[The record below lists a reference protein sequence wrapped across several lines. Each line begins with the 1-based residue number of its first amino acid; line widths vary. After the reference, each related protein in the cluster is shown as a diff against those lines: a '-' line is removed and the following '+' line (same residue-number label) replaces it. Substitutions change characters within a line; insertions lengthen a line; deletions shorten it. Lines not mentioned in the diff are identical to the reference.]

1 MTIPD
6 LSAVTLSELLQLQSR
21 IGQEIIRRGVSRTSG
36 SIEGEVGEALAL
48 AVYGGVLPLPG
59 TKGYDLSD
67 ELGRK
72 IQVKTRTLPKGV
84 HRIFQFGPELVDST
98 VFDLAL
104 CIRFDRETKAL
115 DWAREYTREELM
127 GLLSPHAKGP
137 RLPTGRAR
145 RHGTDVTAKF
155 QLAYETLGGM
165 KG

>member
-6 LSAVTLSELLQLQSR
+6 LSALTLSELLQLQSR

-36 SIEGEVGEALAL
+36 SIQGEVGEALAL

-59 TKGYDLSD
+59 TKGYDLID

-84 HRIFQFGPELVDST
+84 NRIFQFAPELADSID
-98 VFDLAL
+98 FDVAL
-104 CIRFDRETKAL
+104 CIRFERETDAL

-127 GLLSPHAKGP
+127 GLLSPHAQGP

>member
-6 LSAVTLSELLQLQSR
+6 LSALTLSELLQLQSR

-59 TKGYDLSD
+59 TKGYDLID

-72 IQVKTRTLPKGV
+72 IQVKTRTLPRGED
-84 HRIFQFGPELVDST
+84 RIFQFGPELVDST

-115 DWAREYTREELM
+115 DWAREYLRDELL
-127 GLLSPHAKGP
+127 GLLSPHKEGP
-137 RLPTGRAR
+137 RLPTGRALQ
-145 RHGTDVTAKF
+145 HGTDVTVKF
-155 QLAYETLGGM
+155 GLAYEAIGGIR
-165 KG
+165 G